1 MCVLYLCRGIMPG
14 DRFTLL
20 LFLNFLFLL
29 MFPHLCYG
37 LGVRMLDGFL
47 PNLRMYVLSFSLC
60 CTRLLSPGL
69 W

>member
-47 PNLRMYVLSFSLC
+47 PNLRMYVC
-60 CTRLLSPGL
+60 M
-69 W
+69 

>member
-1 MCVLYLCRGIMPG
+1 MPG

-47 PNLRMYVLSFSLC
+47 PNLRMYLNVLEYGSLVKVA
-60 CTRLLSPGL
+60 
-69 W
+69 

>member
-1 MCVLYLCRGIMPG
+1 MPG

-47 PNLRMYVLSFSLC
+47 PNLLLRFHLSWPNFRLSFCVPL
-60 CTRLLSPGL
+60 
-69 W
+69 

>member
-47 PNLRMYVLSFSLC
+47 PELFSKLVHRNFLIFC
-60 CTRLLSPGL
+60 MKT
-69 W
+69 